1 MKIIILIGLVIA
13 LISYLGSVNNTP
25 IVQTDNKTK
34 MQSILDQYSDTTFYP
49 YGFTEALLDYEQ
61 ELIKGNK

>member
-1 MKIIILIGLVIA
+1 MKIIIFVGLVIA

-49 YGFTEALLDYEQ
+49 YGFTEALLEYEQ
-61 ELIKGNK
+61 ELLKDSK